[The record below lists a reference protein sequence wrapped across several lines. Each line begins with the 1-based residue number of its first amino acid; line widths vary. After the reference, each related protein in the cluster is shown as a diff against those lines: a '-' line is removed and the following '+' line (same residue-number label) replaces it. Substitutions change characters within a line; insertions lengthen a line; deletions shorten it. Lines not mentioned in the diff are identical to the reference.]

1 LHDKKAET
9 MNETDSVAVSPAGRR
24 TGPDRRRQPT
34 SPFTMA
40 SLRGSRKSVR
50 RREDRNVHYYVDLY
64 SRADGLLFVF
74 ILLLSVA
81 DAFFTLELIGRGL
94 SEYNV
99 VMDYYL
105 RQSPLSFFLVK
116 YALTAFGLL
125 CLLLHKNYPL
135 FRGRFS
141 VRAILIGVAM
151 MYCLLIAYELVLLA
165 VTA

>member
-1 LHDKKAET
+1 MHDKKAGT
-9 MNETDSVAVSPAGRR
+9 MNEPDSTAATPARR
-24 TGPDRRRQPT
+24 RAGQDRRRQPT
-34 SPFTMA
+34 SPFSMA

-50 RREDRNVHYYVDLY
+50 RLEDRHVHYYVDLY
-64 SRADGLLFVF
+64 SRADGLLFTC

-105 RQSPLSFFLVK
+105 RQSPLSFFLIK

-141 VRAILIGVAM
+141 VRAILIGVAI
-151 MYCLLIAYELVLLA
+151 MYCLLIAYELVLLT
-165 VTA
+165 VTT